1 MKVKELI
8 DFLKKQNQDATVLL
22 SSDEE
27 GNCYSCVDIE
37 HCGYTTG
44 NFDDEKGSTFSIA
57 NSIYSMDEDEQK
69 GPYII
74 LYPR

>member
-8 DFLKKQNQDATVLL
+8 DFLKKQNQDAMVLL

-27 GNCYSCVDIE
+27 GNSYSCVDLS
-37 HCGYTTG
+37 CGYSKG
-44 NFDDEKGSTFSIA
+44 NFDDEKGSPLSIT